1 MYNANI
7 GKIAEKTKKIQSY
20 SDSHMTPD
28 AGENDRV
35 LRAISKPAIAQR
47 RY

>member
-1 MYNANI
+1 MYNSNI
-7 GKIAEKTKKIQSY
+7 GKIADKTKKIQQY
-20 SDSHMTPD
+20 SDFHMTPG

-35 LRAISKPAIAQR
+35 TGAIPPPAIAQR